1 MKLLLKKTIGK
12 LGAIGEVVEVK
23 NGYARNYLLPQ
34 GLAVEPTEANLRAIE
49 TEKQAYLAEQATQ
62 REQMRAQAAAISGK
76 EITMAAL
83 ANEEGHLYGS
93 IGPAQICEALAA
105 ENIFLDPEHI
115 ALDEPIRQLDKYDIT
130 VRFADDITAQIHVWI
145 VPMRGEDEPGTED
158 GLQTAPAAEADS
170 AAMEAAEPTDTKLDV
185 PTETE

>member
-1 MKLLLKKTIGK
+1 MKLLLKKTISK
-12 LGAIGEVVEVK
+12 LGAIGEIVEVK

-34 GLAVEPTEANLRAIE
+34 GLAVEPTEANLRTIKA
-49 TEKQAYLAEQATQ
+49 EKQAYLAEQTEQ
-62 REQMRAQAAAISGK
+62 HEQMQAQATAISGK
-76 EITMAAL
+76 EITIAAR
-83 ANEEGHLYGS
+83 ANEEGHLYGA

-115 ALDEPIRQLDKYDIT
+115 PLDESIRQLDKYDIT

-145 VPMRGEDEPGTED
+145 VPIRDEDEPGTEMAAS
-158 GLQTAPAAEADS
+158 GAEADS
-170 AAMEAAEPTDTKLDV
+170 TAGETAEPTDTELNV